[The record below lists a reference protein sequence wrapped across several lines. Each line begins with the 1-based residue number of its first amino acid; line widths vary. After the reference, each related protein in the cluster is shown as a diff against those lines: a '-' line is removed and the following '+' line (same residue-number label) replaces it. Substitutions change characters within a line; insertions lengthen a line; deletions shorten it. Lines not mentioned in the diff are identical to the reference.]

1 MLGAVYRV
9 SLGEVAL
16 VHALQLV
23 GLYLNQNGSEGLS
36 ATRIRAGNPRPSRIL
51 GNRRSAGRLTLAS
64 AAAAHIA
71 IPCISLA
78 RKTPS
83 PVLMDYPETEKN
95 YKKRNL

>member
-51 GNRRSAGRLTLAS
+51 GMGGGGAHRNPAYIAG
-64 AAAAHIA
+64 
-71 IPCISLA
+71 
-78 RKTPS
+78 
-83 PVLMDYPETEKN
+83 
-95 YKKRNL
+95 